1 MFAEMQVKR
10 KKNERKL
17 NTHVVQ
23 VCVCG
28 GGEGGDGVEFLPGEN
43 KNLLTREIAS

>member
-1 MFAEMQVKR
+1 MKENSTRMLCKC
-10 KKNERKL
+10 
-17 NTHVVQ
+17 
-23 VCVCG
+23 VCVG